1 MFADRRSLLA
11 LSYRFPPETYPLAM
25 RIQYFLGHLQERWAL
40 DAVTAAADADVEDVT
55 VHQVRPREAE
65 GAVRF
70 MGRLRLMKLVDWL
83 AWPDRFVLWVLP
95 ALFRAWRLSRRTR
108 PEAILAFC
116 MPYTT
121 GVVGVLLKKLT
132 GLPLI
137 MNLNDSP
144 TCTDMNAAFPS
155 RLHYRLAHW
164 LEDWFVRNADLLVYV
179 SRRNMERVRDRQ
191 PAALRTKFHLIR
203 RGVRPLPPLGAPP
216 ARGETFRIVYT
227 GGMGGWHFGEGRDRE
242 RPSLLRRLYHKWQ
255 QWGTY
260 HAERL
265 DPTTHSPIFI
275 GRAIRQVVDAH
286 PRWAG
291 RVHLDVY
298 GNTFPDDLTQRVLR
312 AHGIDAVVRV
322 HDRVS
327 HEEALRHMQDADLL
341 FMTLPGRVAGTPGGR
356 ISAKTYEY
364 LMTDRPILGA
374 LPPGENTEYLAD
386 RPGVYLTD
394 PWDVDGM
401 ADVITALAGRTFA
414 GDTLCVDRQALRTD
428 LLSTTRAQ
436 AFEDLL
442 CTVVPGPVSPPS
454 AAVPARPL

>member
-1 MFADRRSLLA
+1 MSVRRRSLLA

-25 RIQYFLGHLQERWAL
+25 RIQYFLGHLQERWAV
-40 DAVTAAADADVEDVT
+40 DAVTAAADAEVEGVT
-55 VHQVRPREAE
+55 VHRVRPREAE
-65 GAVRF
+65 RGIRL
-70 MGRLRLMKLVDWL
+70 MGRLRLMKLVDWF

-95 ALFRAWRLSRRTR
+95 ALYRAWRLSRQTR
-108 PEAILAFC
+108 PEAILAFS

-144 TCTDMNAAFPS
+144 TCSDMNAAFPS

-164 LEDWFVRNADLLVYV
+164 LEDWFVRHADALVYV

-191 PAALRTKFHLIR
+191 PAALRSKFHLIR
-203 RGVRPLPPLGAPP
+203 RGVRPLPALAAPP
-216 ARGETFRIVYT
+216 VRGETFRIVYT
-227 GGMGGWHFGEGRDRE
+227 GGMGGWHFGGADDG
-242 RPSLLRRLYHKWQ
+242 RPSLLRRLYHRWQ
-255 QWGTY
+255 TWGTY

-275 GRAIRQVVDAH
+275 GRAIRAVLNAH
-286 PRWAG
+286 PSWVG
-291 RVHLDVY
+291 RIHLDVY
-298 GNTFPDDLTQRVLR
+298 GNTFPDTLTQEVLR
-312 AHGIDAVVRV
+312 THDIDAVVRV
-322 HDRVS
+322 HDRVP
-327 HEEALRHMQDADLL
+327 HETALRHMQEADLL

-386 RPGVYLTD
+386 KPGVYLTD

-401 ADVITALAGRTFA
+401 ADVLTTLAGRTFA
-414 GDTLCVDRQALRTD
+414 GEDLSVDRRALRAE
-428 LLSTTRAQ
+428 LLSTRRAQ
-436 AFEDLL
+436 AFEDVLR
-442 CTVVPGPVSPPS
+442 TVVPAPQSPTPMA
-454 AAVPARPL
+454 AAVPHP

>member
-1 MFADRRSLLA
+1 MSAPRRSLLA

-25 RIQYFLGHLQERWAL
+25 RVQYFLGHLQDRWAV
-40 DAVTAAADADVEDVT
+40 DAITAATDAEVEGVT
-55 VHQVRPREAE
+55 VHHVRPREAE
-65 GAVRF
+65 GAIRL

-95 ALFRAWRLSRRTR
+95 ALLRAWRRARQTR
-108 PEAILAFC
+108 PAAILAFC

-137 MNLNDSP
+137 INLNDSP
-144 TCTDMNAAFPS
+144 TCSDTNAAFSS
-155 RLHYRLAHW
+155 RLHHRLAYW
-164 LEDWFVRNADLLVYV
+164 LEDWFVRNADALVYV

-191 PAALRTKFHLIR
+191 PAALRSKFHLIR
-203 RGVRPLPPLGAPP
+203 RGVRPLPALAAPP

-227 GGMGGWHFGEGRDRE
+227 GGMAGWHFGGDDEG
-242 RPSLLRRLYHKWQ
+242 RPSLLRRLYHRWQ

-275 GRAIRQVVDAH
+275 GRAIRAVLDAH
-286 PRWAG
+286 PSWAD
-291 RVHLDVY
+291 RIHLDVY
-298 GNTFPDDLTQRVLR
+298 GNTFPDALTQEVLR
-312 AHGIDAVVRV
+312 AHGLEAVVRV
-322 HDRVS
+322 HDRVP
-327 HEEALRHMQDADLL
+327 HEEALRHMQEADLL
-341 FMTLPGRVAGTPGGR
+341 FLTLPGRVARTPGGR

-386 RPGVYLTD
+386 KPGVHLTD

-401 ADVITALAGRTFA
+401 AGVITTLAGRTFA
-414 GDTLCVDRQALRTD
+414 GEDLSVDRRALRSG
-428 LLSTTRAQ
+428 LLSTTQSQ
-436 AFEDLL
+436 AFEDVLR
-442 CTVVPGPVSPPS
+442 TVVPSPESPAPVA
-454 AAVPARPL
+454 AAVPHP